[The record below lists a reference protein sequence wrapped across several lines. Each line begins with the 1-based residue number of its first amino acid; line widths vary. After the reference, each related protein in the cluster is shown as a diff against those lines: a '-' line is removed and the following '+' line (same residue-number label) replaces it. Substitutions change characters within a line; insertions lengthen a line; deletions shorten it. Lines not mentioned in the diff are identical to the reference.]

1 MRSAQAANA
10 VIQRHRL
17 PRPYRVLLPLFVLL
31 PAPIFLIAILIGR
44 GFSTALFDP
53 RFWLPLCVALI
64 PAVYWW
70 REGVDVLETGI
81 IRRIHIH
88 RYYAFA
94 DLKDWAFLSRDG
106 VLVVWDQRGDK
117 ALECRQNLTDFPD
130 LLNTLRSHIV
140 AG

>member
-1 MRSAQAANA
+1 MSRAPVANA
-10 VIQRHRL
+10 VIKRHRL
-17 PRPYRVLLPLFVLL
+17 PRSYRVLLPAFVLL

-64 PAVYWW
+64 PAIYWW

-81 IRRIHIH
+81 VRRIHLPC
-88 RYYAFA
+88 YYAFA

-130 LLNTLRSHIV
+130 LL
-140 AG
+140 